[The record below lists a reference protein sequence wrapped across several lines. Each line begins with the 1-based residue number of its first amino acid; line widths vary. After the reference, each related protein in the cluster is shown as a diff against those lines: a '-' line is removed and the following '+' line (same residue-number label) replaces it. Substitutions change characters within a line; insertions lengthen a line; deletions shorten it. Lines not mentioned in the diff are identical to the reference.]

1 MIKEGGI
8 MTISVKLDNDIK
20 CAADNLFGGYGM
32 NTAEA
37 MRMFVYMAVKSNR
50 FPFAFE
56 PNAVYGSEPRQS
68 MEDAINDTLNDT
80 NLYGPFDT
88 AKEMIGALLED

>member
-20 CAADNLFGGYGM
+20 CAADNLFG
-32 NTAEA
+32 
-37 MRMFVYMAVKSNR
+37 
-50 FPFAFE
+50 
-56 PNAVYGSEPRQS
+56 GSEPRQS